1 MTCDVTIEGAERAS
15 RGRAIVMAMAGV
27 VLLINTVIQWGNPHY
42 VEPGV
47 RAGSWIF
54 VIAVWMFILANGGGL
69 RLRGRMRALLNDE
82 LSLRNRAR
90 ALAAGFYTMLAAGP
104 PAPVGAPGGGGAAGG
119 GGKPIT
125 APRGGAARPRS
136 APPGGGAPPPP

>member
-15 RGRAIVMAMAGV
+15 RGRAIIMAIAAA
-27 VLLINTVIQWGNPHY
+27 VLLINVAIQWGNPHY

-47 RAGSWIF
+47 RGGSWIF

-69 RLRGRMRALLNDE
+69 RLRGRMRELLNDE

-90 ALAAGFYTMLAAGP
+90 AVAAGFYAMLAAGL
-104 PAPVGAPGGGGAAGG
+104 ALYAATWRIEMATGDALKLITAAGLA
-119 GGKPIT
+119 T
-125 APRGGAARPRS
+125 ALLVYAWREW
-136 APPGGGAPPPP
+136 